1 MSWINARQFSIANSR
16 NGTRHYVF
24 RRTNAGNTEINI
36 PKNITT
42 KGKAIAWLKANPNK
56 VKNPTSF
63 KAKRSPLKG
72 VQAPG
77 LRPFERIINGKKMIA
92 FATKNGKTRYSPVR
106 AGLVRAVALA
116 PPKANRNYKCNTQFY
131 KRVRN
136 SNGATGFN
144 STLNQFVWHD
154 GKAIRKHLYTIN
166 NRRIPVTKGL
176 GKLGKGTQG
185 RVFLAYTTPKGDF
198 PVTIKVI
205 PHDKEHRK
213 QSADTEFAIQKRLYK
228 IIPGSIPEPY
238 KILHDCKEFIPASS
252 WAVNNKKAN
261 IFNYKDQTVTFT
273 EYINGGS
280 LPNWMNRMSSQL
292 DDNFMQNLI
301 SQVLHILAFIQ
312 KRIPSFR
319 HNDLHLD
326 NILVKMSASK
336 YPTYILNDFG
346 WASIGPKSNPLVNGA
361 KHAGTFGIGPL
372 TSGRYDMHLFLN
384 ELHKWMQTHGGRA
397 KFPKAF
403 AFIEKYLP
411 DGYRGSTNKHISE
424 SRLKYG
430 DKAPALPTLRDIIR
444 DSYVKAPKNIV
455 NNTYNF
461 LKLSQMKNKMTK
473 NNIEK
478 ILKSNSV
485 TPRKRAIAQGKKN
498 IMNEQIKNPTWMSP
512 VYAPTNS
519 NKKRYLSSSKK
530 PNPYNAYAGYEPP
543 HWKAQYNNL
552 QKLRKRTHSPATP
565 ANNGGSKRRK
575 TSSRKKATK
584 SVNRNRT
591 SPKKLNFSPY
601 KNMKLS
607 PRSFLKLSPR
617 SRAAMMVKP
626 RGMPGQSHAILVVNK
641 SRRIGSNTVRPMFV
655 MKASNNVPRL
665 PFGMGPKPRPSPV
678 KVSPKKSPN
687 FKPSASML
695 RSAKFNALR
704 VKLTS
709 PSSNMTGK
717 NYQDRWNRAKIK
729 AINFIAN
736 RVKRGLSPFPATP
749 AKPAAQ
755 RRNSPPPAPAPRNR
769 SPVNARLAA
778 LLERTKKAN
787 RRSKYRTTYT
797 PKTGRMKI
805 EGNKGRL
812 SYVNGTGVS
821 LAYLKNIAAKYGVN
835 ISGLRSKESI
845 ANKIFRNN
853 K

>member
-16 NGTRHYVF
+16 NGARHYVF

-42 KGKAIAWLKANPNK
+42 KGKAIAWLKAHPNK
-56 VKNPTSF
+56 VNKPTSF
-63 KAKRSPLKG
+63 KPKHAAVVKKPLGKVIKMPSPL
-72 VQAPG
+72 
-77 LRPFERIINGKKMIA
+77 
-92 FATKNGKTRYSPVR
+92 
-106 AGLVRAVALA
+106 
-116 PPKANRNYKCNTQFY
+116 KANRNYKCNTQFY

-144 STLNQFVWHD
+144 TTLNRFIWHD
-154 GKAIRKHLYTIN
+154 GKAIRRHLYTVN
-166 NRRIPVTKGL
+166 NLKIPVTKGL

-185 RVFLAYTTPKGDF
+185 RVFLAYTTPTGDF

-205 PHDKEHRK
+205 PHDKEHKK
-213 QSADTEFAIQKRLYK
+213 QTADTEFAIQQKLYK

-252 WAVNNKKAN
+252 WTGNNKKTQL
-261 IFNYKDQTVTFT
+261 FNYKDQTVTFT

-361 KHAGTFGIGPL
+361 KHSTTFGIGPL

-384 ELHKWMQTHGGRA
+384 ELHKWMQTHAGRA

-430 DKAPALPTLRDIIR
+430 DKAPGLPTLRDIVR
-444 DSYVKAPKNIV
+444 DPYVKAPKNIV

-461 LKLSQMKNKMTK
+461 LKLRRMKNKMTK

-512 VYAPTNS
+512 VYVPTNS
-519 NKKRYLSSSKK
+519 NPSSSKK
-530 PNPYNAYAGYEPP
+530 PNPYAHNDPP

-552 QKLRKRTHSPATP
+552 LKLRKRTPSPATP
-565 ANNGGSKRRK
+565 ANKGGSKRRK
-575 TSSRKKATK
+575 TSSRKKAAK
-584 SVNRNRT
+584 SVNRNRI

-641 SRRIGSNTVRPMFV
+641 SRKIGSNTVRPMYV

-665 PFGMGPKPRPSPV
+665 PFGMGPKPRVSPV
-678 KVSPKKSPN
+678 KVSPKKSPA
-687 FKPSASML
+687 FKPSASLL

-755 RRNSPPPAPAPRNR
+755 RKNSPPAAPAPAPRNR

-778 LLERTKKAN
+778 LMERTKKAN
-787 RRSKYRTTYT
+787 RRSKYRATYT

-805 EGNKGRL
+805 AGNKGRL

-821 LAYLKNIAAKYGVN
+821 LDYLKQIARNYGVN
-835 ISGLRSKESI
+835 ISGLRSKVDI

>member
-1 MSWINARQFSIANSR
+1 MSWINARQFTIANSR

-42 KGKAIAWLKANPNK
+42 KGKAIAWLKANPSK
-56 VKNPTSF
+56 VNNPTSF
-63 KAKRSPLKG
+63 KPKKVAGATVAKKALGKVLKM
-72 VQAPG
+72 P
-77 LRPFERIINGKKMIA
+77 
-92 FATKNGKTRYSPVR
+92 T
-106 AGLVRAVALA
+106 
-116 PPKANRNYKCNTQFY
+116 ANRNYRCNTQFY

-144 STLNQFVWHD
+144 ASLNQFVMHN
-154 GKAIRKHLYTIN
+154 GKAIRKHLYTVV

-252 WAVNNKKAN
+252 WTGNNKKTN

-280 LPNWMNRMSSQL
+280 LPNWMTRMSSQL
-292 DDNFMQNLI
+292 DDAFMQNLI

-326 NILVKMSASK
+326 NILVKQSNSK

-361 KHAGTFGIGPL
+361 KHAGNFGIGPL

-403 AFIEKYLP
+403 AFIEKHLP
-411 DGYRGSTNKHISE
+411 NGYRGSRNNHISE

-430 DKAPALPTLRDIIR
+430 DKAPGLPTLRDIIR
-444 DSYVKAPKNIV
+444 DPYVKAPKNVV

-461 LKLSQMKNKMTK
+461 LKLRQMKNKMTK

-485 TPRKRAIAQGKKN
+485 TPRKRAIAQGLKN
-498 IMNEQIKNPTWMSP
+498 MGSVSPYKSP
-512 VYAPTNS
+512 VYVPTS
-519 NKKRYLSSSKK
+519 SQKR
-530 PNPYNAYAGYEPP
+530 AY
-543 HWKAQYNNL
+543 KS
-552 QKLRKRTHSPATP
+552 T
-565 ANNGGSKRRK
+565 SKRRK
-575 TSSRKKATK
+575 TP
-584 SVNRNRT
+584 SVNRNKT
-591 SPKKLNFSPY
+591 SPKKLNLSPY

-678 KVSPKKSPN
+678 KVSPKKSPA
-687 FKPSASML
+687 FKPSASLL

-755 RRNSPPPAPAPRNR
+755 RKNSPPAAPAPAPRNR
-769 SPVNARLAA
+769 SPVNARIAA
-778 LLERTKKAN
+778 LMERTKKAN
-787 RRSKYRTTYT
+787 RRSKYRATYT

-821 LAYLKNIAAKYGVN
+821 MAYLKNIAAKYGVN
-835 ISGLRSKESI
+835 ISGLRSKQNI